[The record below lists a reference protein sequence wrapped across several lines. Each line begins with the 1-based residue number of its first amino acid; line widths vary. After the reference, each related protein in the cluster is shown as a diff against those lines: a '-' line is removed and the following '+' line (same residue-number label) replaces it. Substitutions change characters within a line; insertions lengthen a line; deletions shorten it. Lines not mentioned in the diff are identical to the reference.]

1 METTKE
7 VKRTYLSMVEE
18 AIKADASKTGSSKQV
33 FIKFNL
39 NVLLCIVIYLFL
51 KDAMSKKT
59 VTLFLNPTKI
69 CIISATYLH

>member
-33 FIKFNL
+33 IIKFNL
-39 NVLLCIVIYLFL
+39 NVLLCIVI
-51 KDAMSKKT
+51 
-59 VTLFLNPTKI
+59 
-69 CIISATYLH
+69 